1 MACTNCKKVKLL
13 VEQKQEAKKI
23 YTIALEEIVKKYDGQ
38 FKSAVSLSVRLL
50 KKDLIDNGQFSK
62 SIEKV
67 SKINSALDKNIAKD
81 KKLAENIAK
90 RLTYKKPKKA
100 EDKLEE
106 AIKKPKKAEDKLE
119 EAIIKSIQVAEAQ
132 AAASRAICHGYLSW
146 YALNFSENI
155 VRATER
161 NYEKLKI
168 DVAKAPG
175 APALQMPQ
183 VAGTQVTYEQTE
195 HEKSLIREL
204 YAPVADRPVKE
215 LTRDDTHIILDLV
228 GVVDPFGIADGYN
241 AYLYAEEGDVL
252 SCAVSLVGVAIPYV
266 GDVAKLMLRGG
277 GRSVSMIIRLIK
289 SHRKKITPILRK
301 LKKRFK
307 DNPAV
312 IKTFEKVE
320 ELLAKDGDELAKS
333 VKELS
338 GKTIPQPKAKVS
350 GYLKNY
356 IKKKGLQAMDPVTV
370 GKQVAVYS
378 LLTYTDMGQEIMK
391 SGLDYVIHDLLNIQQ
406 PEDILK
412 ITNDLTN
419 KGHNKLAEISFN
431 LYKQLTQ
438 VQPGGSQSL
447 KEARFRL
454 RPPKVKLVGIVD
466 FKTTLRN
473 LKQSRF
479 SPFKQ
484 RNLKKLVSD
493 VKKHIEDL
501 KVNLKTIDE
510 SIESLGD
517 SRLEIARKN
526 PGDAA
531 LAQIDTKFKFLR
543 YRKEVVKAEIEEA
556 QAILKEAS
564 SLVKVKVKPKAPK
577 KVARASLMSALDGY
591 KRYIVLPFAC
601 GVAGVAASALGA
613 FNAAGKLLG
622 IDFKI
627 LAAMAS
633 LITQFYSQIKAAEI
647 GAAKATGQ
655 AAGQKFK
662 KFFTEKG
669 AIKRI
674 TKVAA
679 KVTATYL
686 MCEKSFLA
694 GVGASMDTCLQL
706 VQDDWNKMV
715 DDIFEKEEDRQTA
728 YLKTVYDDFG
738 KSAFVALTP
747 LTIIKA
753 LPADAT
759 KQIDK
764 STFVWLN
771 NNFTVGNAIRTALA
785 GLQDVIDAARGKDN
799 KTYRT
804 LENLKNLIPKE
815 IINVI
820 TGVYEKYKGLYK
832 TASNDIKEFGVEK
845 FIACELESKSPKSF
859 KYIFNQIRKRREG
872 INELLELLDNVENL
886 DDKNKFLINFI
897 KLVLEAKDYESF
909 TGDCKN
915 RPKIR
920 TGRTPAEPPA
930 AKPPAASPTGPA
942 AQGEEKDPYANVP
955 KF

>member
-1 MACTNCKKVKLL
+1 MACTDCKKVKLL

-106 AIKKPKKAEDKLE
+106 AI
-119 EAIIKSIQVAEAQ
+119 IKSIQVAEAQ
-132 AAASRAICHGYLSW
+132 AAASRAICHGYLPW
-146 YALNFSENI
+146 YALNFSETI

-175 APALQMPQ
+175 APALPMPQ
-183 VAGTQVTYEQTE
+183 DAGTQVTYEQTE

-204 YAPVADRPVKE
+204 WGRVADKPVKK

-289 SHRKKITPILRK
+289 SHRKKIAPILRK

-370 GKQVAVYS
+370 GTQVAVYS

-438 VQPGGSQSL
+438 MQPGGSQSL
-447 KEARFRL
+447 KEVRL
-454 RPPKVKLVGIVD
+454 KVPKVDMKKFLSRPAKSLAVELPDIVN

-479 SPFKQ
+479 NPLKQ
-484 RNLKKLVSD
+484 KNLKKLVSD
-493 VKKHIEDL
+493 VKNHI
-501 KVNLKTIDE
+501 KVKKESLETIDE
-510 SIESLGD
+510 RIESLGNN
-517 SRLEIARKN
+517 RLKIASKN
-526 PGDAA
+526 PGDVA
-531 LAQIDTKFKFLR
+531 LDQIDANLKFLTK
-543 YRKEVVKAEIEEA
+543 RKEVVKAEIEEA

-601 GVAGVAASALGA
+601 GVAGVAASAVGA
-613 FNAAGKLLG
+613 FTAAGKLVG

-694 GVGASMDTCLQL
+694 GVGASMDTGLQL
-706 VQDDWNKMV
+706 VQSDWNKMV
-715 DDIFEKEEDRQTA
+715 DDIFVTEEDRQTA
-728 YLKTVYDDFG
+728 YLKTVFDNFG
-738 KSAFVALTP
+738 ESAFVALTP

-872 INELLELLDNVENL
+872 INELLELLDNVESLN
-886 DDKNKFLINFI
+886 DKNKFLINFI

-942 AQGEEKDPYANVP
+942 AQGEEKDPYAGVP
-955 KF
+955 NF